1 MKMDDYR
8 LLITLDETRTLRKA
22 AEQLYISQPAVT
34 QRLKSIERYFGVE
47 IFIRTKKQLIT
58 TTEGAMVIAHA
69 KEMLNQEHLFKDK
82 IKAHIGAINGNLSIG
97 CSSLVGQTL
106 LPEVLSR
113 YTAEY
118 PNVEVKL
125 HVGSSDH
132 IKKHYNDYHIMIV
145 RGNQLLNK
153 HNDHLMDDQ
162 HYFIYPKTKTAE
174 LHKLPFI
181 EFQADP
187 VYINQIKSWYYQH
200 MSQDYHARIKVDQV
214 ATCKA
219 LLLSGVGVTILPEIM
234 TKDLDPNQ
242 FAMIKVDIEERP
254 LVRATYLSYDMSMM
268 QLPQVSAFIGVLKS
282 YIKETNALHSMID
295 ESGTLKQTIK

>member
-1 MKMDDYR
+1 MKIDDYR

-22 AEQLYISQPAVT
+22 AERLYISQPAVT
-34 QRLKSIERYFGVE
+34 QRLKSIERYFGVD

-69 KEMLNQEHLFKDK
+69 KEMLNQESLFQDK
-82 IKAHIGAINGNLSIG
+82 IKAHVGEINGSLSIG
-97 CSSLVGQTL
+97 CSSLVGQAV
-106 LPEVLSR
+106 LPDVLSR
-113 YTAEY
+113 YTSEY
-118 PNVEVKL
+118 PNVEIKL
-125 HVGSSDH
+125 QIGSSDH
-132 IKKHYNDYHIMIV
+132 IKTHYNDYHIMIV

-162 HYFIYPKTKTAE
+162 HYFIYPKNKASE

-187 VYINQIKSWYYQH
+187 VYINQIKAWYYQH

-219 LLLSGVGVTILPEIM
+219 LLLSGVGLTILPEIM
-234 TKDLDPNQ
+234 TKDLDADQ
-242 FAMIKVDIEERP
+242 FEMIKVDIEERP

-268 QLPQVSAFIGVLKS
+268 QLPQVNAFIRVLKE
-282 YIKETNALHSMID
+282 YVQETRNNDIALH
-295 ESGTLKQTIK
+295 